1 MWPRTAFTS
10 SVVSWSSQPNEDKF
24 GCLTGWWRGW
34 GLDPSLM
41 AKRRELLWRFFRFYP
56 RVSKSFYLSSILC
69 KLTPLPWPFYAAT
82 SVLFREDESGGEI
95 LRLGAKVILEKHLRY
110 FTVLSQGQVIP
121 IFFNGRLYKLK
132 IEETQPGPD
141 VIIIDADIN
150 VDFLRPMLEEHASG
164 VASPSL
170 LGEPDFNWQPGDS
183 TTIQFL
189 RKWS

>member
-1 MWPRTAFTS
+1 M
-10 SVVSWSSQPNEDKF
+10 
-24 GCLTGWWRGW
+24 
-34 GLDPSLM
+34 
-41 AKRRELLWRFFRFYP
+41 
-56 RVSKSFYLSSILC
+56 
-69 KLTPLPWPFYAAT
+69 TPLPLPLEAT

-121 IFFNGRLYKLK
+121 IFFNGHLYTLK

-150 VDFLRPMLEEHASG
+150 VDFLQPMLEHARGTSSSG
-164 VASPSL
+164 VAS

-189 RKWS
+189 RK